1 MLIFHSLLFFFF
13 LKTYIY
19 LENNRFSIKN
29 YRINILYPIINFQ
42 FENRKVRAGKKY
54 YTFLIKNKFL
64 VSREKC
70 IELSLAITI
79 KVRIGPAFRGD
90 VEASA
95 NFEIGKLGKRA
106 ARLKMGAADERMFPI
121 SRWRHGSLS

>member
-1 MLIFHSLLFFFF
+1 M
-13 LKTYIY
+13 
-19 LENNRFSIKN
+19 
-29 YRINILYPIINFQ
+29 
-42 FENRKVRAGKKY
+42 
-54 YTFLIKNKFL
+54 
-64 VSREKC
+64 
-70 IELSLAITI
+70 

-95 NFEIGKLGKRA
+95 NFEIGKLGKLGKRA